1 VSLLAYG
8 VASRPAAPERVR
20 FVSGSVP
27 DEQVVLLTPE
37 DPGEPPRVELVRL
50 DEESRP
56 IDSSFL
62 TSAAGAACRIDGRLF
77 LFSPEGATSILEN
90 RTPGRAPFVA
100 DRFTESALSDEILDA
115 ASGGAEA
122 LLAGRD
128 ATRRPEFWL
137 FDGISFVAPLSDSES
152 GPAAVDELAVAK
164 EGARSYLLAA
174 RADERLHTGRVAAGR
189 LDWIGSIPIGPGGPG
204 LTLLF
209 GEDGGPAVFALGGR
223 ENPEESGLLRIP
235 LLKGGAPADPEVLAA
250 LPEVESARLLGPAGL
265 DPPALLLEADGAL
278 RSVSARGAPEERS
291 SSGASEE
298 PSSWPMFLVA
308 WAASWTRFEVPLGL
322 QLALLMLLGLFGRW
336 KRGVETFPGRP
347 AEAQAPAE
355 ATFDSTG
362 APPEVFV
369 PAPAGLPRRFLA
381 FLADVAVLLLLTL
394 ICFALALHPIE
405 LEYMTFAYLEA
416 AVRAEQAGDGV
427 LLINAALEA
436 LLVDARLLFM
446 MLMTGVLAFSEGSFG
461 RSPGKLLLG
470 LRVVRLD
477 GGAPSLGASATRALM
492 LLVDWFWS
500 FGVVGLLLAGF
511 TRRRQRLGDLL
522 AGTMVVRAGQPSK

>member
-1 VSLLAYG
+1 MSLLAYG